1 MLLLAMLVIVLA
13 LCKQFLP
20 ASQASVG
27 GALENALAKR
37 RPRAPCAPAQAR
49 GACDPCGTKLNEP
62 IALRL
67 ARGDAVDHAALK
79 RFAQS

>member
-37 RPRAPCAPAQAR
+37 RRAHRAH
-49 GACDPCGTKLNEP
+49 
-62 IALRL
+62 LRKHE
-67 ARGDAVDHAALK
+67 AHATHAVPN
-79 RFAQS
+79 